1 MSLRVPCRTIG
12 RVNVRAHTQRTLGMR
27 NPPSC
32 VYSQRRWNTH
42 QDYETEENGRTAGY
56 RGRGARENSGP
67 DTKREFKASS
77 SATTRLITCFL
88 PRYCTA
94 NLHLVCS
101 SSGSGVNAPAVQC
114 RLGTAYKQAIAFDS
128 ESPVPTSGNILHE
141 EGCVTP
147 LDRRGSRDK

>member
-1 MSLRVPCRTIG
+1 M
-12 RVNVRAHTQRTLGMR
+12 
-27 NPPSC
+27 
-32 VYSQRRWNTH
+32 
-42 QDYETEENGRTAGY
+42 
-56 RGRGARENSGP
+56 
-67 DTKREFKASS
+67 
-77 SATTRLITCFL
+77 
-88 PRYCTA
+88 A

-147 LDRRGSRDK
+147 LDAGRVINSGISDNAREKKYVNIRVFTLYLLFRKITIGISQRYDGKVIANFADIPHTVNFKNNL